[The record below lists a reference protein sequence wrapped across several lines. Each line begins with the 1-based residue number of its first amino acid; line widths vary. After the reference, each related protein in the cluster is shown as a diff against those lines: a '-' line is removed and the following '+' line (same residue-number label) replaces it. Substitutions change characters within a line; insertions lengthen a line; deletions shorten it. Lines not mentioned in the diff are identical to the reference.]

1 MFVLDTATILL
12 IAFGLAMDA
21 LAVSLST
28 GLALGCPTSRNAAT
42 IGGAFGLFQA
52 AMPVIGWSAG
62 SAFKSLMAG
71 LDHWVAFGLLSL
83 IGCKMVFE
91 AVRPEH
97 ERQPLNPLDPHV
109 LLVLSLATSIDALAV
124 GLSLAM
130 IAGPIWYPAAVIGVV
145 AGALT
150 LVGTRLGTRLG
161 TRIGKGMEIAGGVVL
176 IIVGIRIV
184 YTHLV
189 S

>member
-1 MFVLDTATILL
+1 MDALEILL
-12 IAFGLAMDA
+12 IAVGLSMDA
-21 LAVSLST
+21 FAVSL
-28 GLALGCPTSRNAAT
+28 GAAASGRAA
-42 IGGAFGLFQA
+42 GGRAAFRLSFHFGLFQFL
-52 AMPVIGWSAG
+52 MPVAGWLIGVSVAPLVV
-62 SAFKSLMAG
+62 SF
-71 LDHWVAFGLLSL
+71 DHWVACALLSFV
-83 IGCKMVFE
+83 G
-91 AVRPEH
+91 VRMIRAGFTPDVESLG
-97 ERQPLNPLDPHV
+97 RDPSRGWT
-109 LLVLSLATSIDALAV
+109 LVMLSVATSLDALAV

-161 TRIGKGMEIAGGVVL
+161 TRFGKVMEIAGGVVL